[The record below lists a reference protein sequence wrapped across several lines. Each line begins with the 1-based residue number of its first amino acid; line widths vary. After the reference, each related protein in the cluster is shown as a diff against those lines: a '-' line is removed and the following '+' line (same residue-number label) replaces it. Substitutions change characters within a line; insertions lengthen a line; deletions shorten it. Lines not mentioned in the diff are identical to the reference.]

1 MIKHVTAALS
11 ALLIA
16 AAPAMAQDLTGA
28 GATFPFPLY
37 ATMFDAYVD
46 ATGLEVNYQSIGSGG
61 GQRQMLEQTVDFGG
75 SDAPMTD
82 ESMAEANESDAL
94 GGPNPILHVPATLA
108 AVVPSY
114 NFEPVTENPEEPLVL
129 SPDVLADIFLGAIT
143 NWQDPRIAE
152 LNEGVELPNLDISV
166 AHRSDGS
173 GTTSIFVDYLGKVS
187 DAWASEVSTGP
198 QTAVDWPVGFGGNG
212 NEGVAGLIDQIPG
225 TLGYVSLEYAVEN
238 ELGVASMVNAAGN
251 VVAPTLDAVALAA
264 DVPLPED
271 MRATFTNTDNA
282 DGWPIAGFSW
292 VLVYQDQDYAGRSQE
307 QAQQTVDLI
316 AWMITEGQA
325 FANDLNY
332 AEIRGAAQEGGFAQL
347 AKITYGDE
355 PLEVNDPR

>member
-1 MIKHVTAALS
+1 MKKLMTALS
-11 ALLIA
+11 TLVLLA
-16 AAPAMAQDLTGA
+16 AAPALAQDLTGA
-28 GATFPFPLY
+28 GASFPFPLY
-37 ATMFDAYVD
+37 STMFAEYDDV
-46 ATGLEVNYQSIGSGG
+46 TGLQVNYQSIGSGG
-61 GQRQMLEQTVDFGG
+61 GQRQILEQTVDFGG

-82 ESMAEANESDAL
+82 ESMAEAPSSDAYD
-94 GGPNPILHVPATLA
+94 GPNPILHVPATLA

-114 NFEPVTENPEEPLVL
+114 NFEPIAENPAEPLVL
-129 SPDVLADIFLGAIT
+129 SPDVLADIFLGQIT
-143 NWQDPRIAE
+143 SWQDPRITE
-152 LNEGVELPNLDISV
+152 LNEGVELPDLAISV

-187 DAWASEVSTGP
+187 ETWASEVSTGP
-198 QTAVDWPVGFGGNG
+198 QTAVDWPAGFGGNG
-212 NEGVAGLIDQIPG
+212 NEGVAGLISQIPG

-238 ELGVASMVNAAGN
+238 ELGVASMINASGN

-264 DVPLPED
+264 DVELPED
-271 MRATFTNTDNA
+271 MRATFTNTDNP
-282 DGWPIAGFSW
+282 DGWPISGFSW

-307 QAQQTVDLI
+307 QAQRTVDLI

-332 AEIRGAAQEGGFAQL
+332 AEIRGAAQDGGFDLL